1 MVEACILSTSISL
14 IVGSSLTCLSA
25 MFCSSEVQHS
35 YFQIVRIVANMSINP
50 VVGSSLTCS
59 SAVFCCNNVQE
70 IDTEPSDVVTRTE
83 DNQV

>member
-1 MVEACILSTSISL
+1 
-14 IVGSSLTCLSA
+14 
-25 MFCSSEVQHS
+25 
-35 YFQIVRIVANMSINP
+35 MSINP

>member
-1 MVEACILSTSISL
+1 MSVMV
-14 IVGSSLTCLSA
+14 GGSLTCLCA
-25 MFCSSEVQHS
+25 VFCSIDVQRSH
-35 YFQIVRIVANMSINP
+35 FQIIRIVANMSINP

-70 IDTEPSDVVTRTE
+70 IDTEPSDVTTTE